1 MRTSIQVG
9 RISGIP
15 IRIHFNWVLT
25 AILVTWS
32 LASGYFPQEYPGW
45 TTVNYWLVAG
55 VTAFLFFASVLLHEL
70 GHAVLALNEGVPVQ
84 SITLFIFGG
93 VAHIGKEPDTPG
105 AEFRIVAA
113 GPFTSLLLAGLF
125 YIGNRMAVSALGF
138 AVFGPLAPLVSAA
151 SLYLSE
157 INIILA
163 VFNLIPGFPLDGGRL
178 LRAVLWRLLEDFR
191 RATRWATTAGYGVSA
206 LFVLAGL
213 AFMALGNLVGGL
225 WVVFIGGYLGTVARG
240 ARQQSDY
247 EEEES
252 RRQAAAFAG
261 DLSPPT
267 RPAQSRSR
275 VLEAQVHPHP
285 FRAARLVELPYQGET
300 KPDIH
305 LPDGSPS
312 SFTQPLQP
320 GYVEIKID
328 DR

>member
-1 MRTSIQVG
+1 MQTSIQAG

-15 IRIHFNWVLT
+15 IRIHFNWLLT
-25 AILVTWS
+25 AVLVTWS
-32 LASGYFPQEYPGW
+32 LASGYFPLEYPGW
-45 TTVNYWLVAG
+45 TEVNYWLVAI
-55 VTAFLFFASVLLHEL
+55 VTASLFFASVLLHEL
-70 GHAVLALNEGVPVQ
+70 GHAMLALSEGVPVQ

-125 YIGNRMAVSALGF
+125 FFGHIMAISDLGV
-138 AVFGPLAPLVSAA
+138 AVFQSLAPLVSAA
-151 SLYLSE
+151 FLYLSE

-178 LRAVLWRLLEDFR
+178 LRALLWRLLKDFR
-191 RATRWATTAGYGVSA
+191 RATRWATTAGYGVSG

-213 AFMALGNLVGGL
+213 AFMARGNLVGGL

-240 ARQQSDY
+240 ARQQSAY
-247 EEEES
+247 EEEEM
-252 RRQAAAFAG
+252 RQQAAAMIA

-267 RPAQSRSR
+267 KPARAWSRDP
-275 VLEAQVHPHP
+275 EARVHPHP
-285 FRAARLVELPYQGET
+285 FRAARLVELPKQGEMT
-300 KPDIH
+300 PDIYTR
-305 LPDGSPS
+305 DGAGSSIHQSP
-312 SFTQPLQP
+312 QP